1 MKIVPVKANKHLILL
16 MYSTGIEVDGSFY
29 ILIFNCFVDILS
41 DIGQHCELKLMKIDI
56 IISYNAI

>member
-1 MKIVPVKANKHLILL
+1 